1 MKASAALD
9 AALEHSTGSGRI
21 TADGD
26 HGSAAVD
33 LVAVGPIG
41 VRVRA
46 VEVTRAVG
54 VDVGD
59 EAAALPER
67 LRTLPERVVP
77 VEVDRGLGGA
87 VLRTPP
93 DQMREREFF
102 EVEVRPNTTT
112 VRRHR
117 VEADGSRQA
126 ADFALTRDQLGRLVD
141 ELGGTSQRT

>member
-1 MKASAALD
+1 MKASEALD
-9 AALEHSTGSGRI
+9 AALDGNAGSGRI
-21 TADGD
+21 TADGE

-59 EAAALPER
+59 EAEALPER

-87 VLRTPP
+87 VLRTRPE
-93 DQMREREFF
+93 QMREREFF

-112 VRRHR
+112 IRRHR
-117 VEADGSRQA
+117 VGEDGSRQA
-126 ADFALTRDQLGRLVD
+126 TDFALTRDQLGRLVD
-141 ELGGTSQRT
+141 ELGS